1 MTETITQNTLLQDVT
16 DAHGGLERWRR
27 FKGIASTIVT
37 GGGLWDIKRVK
48 LLRTPRRVTSEF
60 RRQWMH
66 ETPFGE
72 PGLTMTWT
80 PEHVE
85 IADSKCRIIEQ
96 RDNGRDAFDRSFDGR
111 WDQLNLAYFN
121 GYAMWTYHAAPWV
134 LAEPGYEARE
144 IEPIAHEGET
154 LRGLAVRFPEGV
166 HSHTREQRFYFGED
180 GLLRRHDY
188 EVDVWADTPAAHF
201 VSDYIDVNGLKYPT
215 RRSVFAR
222 RPDGT
227 PDLDLCAVTI
237 VLSDYVLF

>member
-1 MTETITQNTLLQDVT
+1 MSNQLNTLLQDVT
-16 DAHGGLERWRR
+16 DAHGGVERWRR

-37 GGGLWDIKRVK
+37 GGGLWDIKRVR
-48 LLRTPRRVTSEF
+48 LLRTPRSVTSEF
-60 RRQWMH
+60 RRQWTR

-80 PEHVE
+80 PRHVE
-85 IADSKCRIIEQ
+85 IADSQGRIFDQ
-96 RDNGRDAFDRSFDGR
+96 RDNGRDSFDRSFNGR

-121 GYAMWTYHAAPWV
+121 GYAMWIYHAAPWV
-134 LAEPGYEARE
+134 LAEPGYEPRE
-144 IEPIAHEGET
+144 IASIAHEGEM

-166 HSHTREQRFYFGED
+166 HSHTREQRFYFGKD

-201 VSDYIDVNGLKYPT
+201 VSDYVDVNGLKYPT

-227 PDLDLCAVTI
+227 PDRDLNAVTI
-237 VLSDYVLF
+237 TLSDYKLF

>member
-1 MTETITQNTLLQDVT
+1 MSNQLVPLLKDVT

-37 GGGLWDIKRVK
+37 GGGLWDIKRVE

-60 RRQWMH
+60 RRQWTR

-80 PEHVE
+80 PQHVE
-85 IADSKCRIIEQ
+85 IADSEGRIIEQ
-96 RDNGRDAFDRSFDGR
+96 RDNGRDAFDRSFEGR

-121 GYAMWTYHAAPWV
+121 GYAMWIYHAAPWV

-144 IEPIAHEGET
+144 TAPIAQEGET
-154 LRGLAVRFPEGV
+154 LRGLSVRFPEGV
-166 HSHTREQRFYFGED
+166 HSHTREQRFYFGKD

-215 RRSVFAR
+215 HRSVFAR
-222 RPDGT
+222 RSDGT
-227 PDLDLCAVTI
+227 PDLDLNAVTI
-237 VLSDYVLF
+237 ALSNYTLF

>member
-1 MTETITQNTLLQDVT
+1 MSNQLNSLLQDVT

-27 FKGIASTIVT
+27 FQGIASTIVT
-37 GGGLWDIKRVK
+37 GGGLWAVKRVR

-60 RRQWMH
+60 RRQWMR

-80 PEHVE
+80 PRHVE
-85 IADSKCRIIEQ
+85 IADSKSRIIAE
-96 RDNGRDAFDRSFDGR
+96 RDDGRDSFDRSFNGR

-121 GYAMWTYHAAPWV
+121 GYAMWIYHAVPWV
-134 LAEPGYEARE
+134 LTEPGYESNE
-144 IEPIAHEGET
+144 IAPIEYQGET

-166 HSHTREQRFYFGED
+166 HSHTREQRFFFGED

-201 VSDYIDVNGLKYPT
+201 VSDYVDVNGLKYPT

-227 PDLDLCAVTI
+227 PDLDLNAVTI
-237 VLSDYVLF
+237 ALSDYSLF

>member
-60 RRQWMH
+60 RRQWMR

-80 PEHVE
+80 PEHIE
-85 IADSKCRIIEQ
+85 IADSRGRIIEQ
-96 RDNGRDAFDRSFDGR
+96 RDNGRDAFDRSFNGR

-154 LRGLAVRFPEGV
+154 LR
-166 HSHTREQRFYFGED
+166 
-180 GLLRRHDY
+180 
-188 EVDVWADTPAAHF
+188 VWPSASPRAFIPIPASSA
-201 VSDYIDVNGLKYPT
+201 STSARTACCGATTMRWTCGRT
-215 RRSVFAR
+215 RRPHTSCR
-222 RPDGT
+222 
-227 PDLDLCAVTI
+227 TI
-237 VLSDYVLF
+237 ST

>member
-1 MTETITQNTLLQDVT
+1 MSNQLNTLLQDVT

-60 RRQWMH
+60 RRQWTR

-80 PEHVE
+80 PQHVE
-85 IADSKCRIIEQ
+85 IADSKGRIIEQ
-96 RDNGRDAFDRSFDGR
+96 SDNGRDAFDRSFNGP

-121 GYAMWTYHAAPWV
+121 GYAMWIYHAAPWV

-144 IEPIAHEGET
+144 IAPMAHEGET
-154 LRGLAVRFPEGV
+154 LRGLAVCFPEGV
-166 HSHTREQRFYFGED
+166 HSHTREQRFYFGKD

-222 RPDGT
+222 KPDGT
-227 PDLDLCAVTI
+227 PDLDLKAVTI
-237 VLSDYVLF
+237 ALSDYALF

>member
-1 MTETITQNTLLQDVT
+1 MSNQPNALLQDVI

-27 FKGIASTIVT
+27 FKGIASTIIT
-37 GGGLWDIKRVK
+37 GGGLWGIKRVK

-60 RRQWMH
+60 RRQWTR

-80 PEHVE
+80 PQHAEL
-85 IADSKCRIIEQ
+85 ADSNGRIIEQ
-96 RDNGRDAFDRSFDGR
+96 RDNGRDAFDRSFEGR

-121 GYAMWTYHAAPWV
+121 GYAMWIYHAAPWV

-144 IEPIAHEGET
+144 VAPIAHEGQT

-166 HSHTREQRFYFGED
+166 HSHCREQRFYFGKD

-201 VSDYIDVNGLKYPT
+201 VSDYVDVNGLKYPT

-222 RPDGT
+222 RPDGA
-227 PDLDLCAVTI
+227 PDLDLNAVTI
-237 VLSDYVLF
+237 ALSDYALS

>member
-1 MTETITQNTLLQDVT
+1 MSNQLNTLLQDVT

-48 LLRTPRRVTSEF
+48 LLRTPRRVISEF
-60 RRQWMH
+60 RRQWTR

-80 PEHVE
+80 PQHVE
-85 IADSKCRIIEQ
+85 IADSKGRIIEQ
-96 RDNGRDAFDRSFDGR
+96 RDNGRDAFDRSFNGP

-121 GYAMWTYHAAPWV
+121 GYAMWIYHAAPWV

-144 IEPIAHEGET
+144 IAPIAHEGET

-166 HSHTREQRFYFGED
+166 HSHTPRAAFLFRQGR
-180 GLLRRHDY
+180 
-188 EVDVWADTPAAHF
+188 PAAA
-201 VSDYIDVNGLKYPT
+201 P
-215 RRSVFAR
+215 
-222 RPDGT
+222 
-227 PDLDLCAVTI
+227 
-237 VLSDYVLF
+237 

>member
-1 MTETITQNTLLQDVT
+1 MSNHLVPLLQDAI
-16 DAHGGLERWRR
+16 DAHGGLEHWRQ
-27 FKGIASTIVT
+27 FNGVASTIVT

-48 LLRTPRRVTSEF
+48 LVRTPRRVTSEF
-60 RRQWMH
+60 HRQWVR

-72 PGLTMTWT
+72 PGRTMTWT
-80 PEHVE
+80 PQRVE
-85 IADSKCRIIEQ
+85 IVDSTGRLLEQ
-96 RDNGRDAFDRSFDGR
+96 RDNGRDVFDRSFEGR

-144 IEPIAHEGET
+144 ISPISHEGQS

-166 HSHTREQRFYFGED
+166 HSHTREQRFYFGD
-180 GLLRRHDY
+180 DRLLRRHDY

-201 VSDYIDVNGLKYPT
+201 VSDYMDVNGLKYPT

-222 RPDGT
+222 RVDGT
-227 PDLDLCAVTI
+227 PDLGLNAVTI
-237 VLSDYVLF
+237 AMSDYKLF

>member
-1 MTETITQNTLLQDVT
+1 MSNQVNTLVQVVT

-27 FKGIASTIVT
+27 FKGVASTIVT
-37 GGGLWDIKRVK
+37 GGRLWDIKGVNMI
-48 LLRTPRRVTSEF
+48 RTPRRAKSEF
-60 RRQWMH
+60 RRQW
-66 ETPFGE
+66 TQVAPFGD
-72 PGLTMTWT
+72 PDWTMTWT
-80 PEHVE
+80 PQHVE
-85 IADSKCRIIEQ
+85 IADSKGRVIEQ
-96 RDNGRDAFDRSFDGR
+96 RDNGRDSFDRGFNGR

-144 IEPIAHEGET
+144 IAPIAHEGET

-166 HSHTREQRFYFGED
+166 HSHTREQRFYFGQD

-227 PDLDLCAVTI
+227 PDLDLNAVTI
-237 VLSDYVLF
+237 ALSDYALF